1 MEKNETILEV
11 KEEKF
16 CRTLTKKA
24 IMSFTISAATTAGL
38 FATMMVLSALA
49 KPKMQ
54 RDLANTETNE
64 TQTTE

>member
-1 MEKNETILEV
+1 MEKNETTPEV

-16 CRTLTKKA
+16 CKKLTKQA

-54 RDLANTETNE
+54 RDLAITNANETET
-64 TQTTE
+64 TE